1 MNESPNSCPD
11 IYMDPGSSQSQSG
24 TDVLGSDPKSFRDQF
39 PLCVTTSWGS
49 ASGTE
54 GQEDSPHP

>member
-1 MNESPNSCPD
+1 
-11 IYMDPGSSQSQSG
+11 MDPGSSQSQSG